1 MSQKKETRSEK
12 GSFVSSEIKNIIES
26 ITKEY
31 GEGVITTLGESKLK
45 EQKILS
51 TGSLLLDQAIGT
63 GGYVCGKIVE
73 IFGLESSGKSTLALH
88 AVSECQKL
96 GKKAAYIDL
105 ENGLDIKYVRN
116 IGVKSE
122 DLIIAYPSSGEEGF
136 EIISKL
142 IREGIDLIVVDS
154 VSNLIPRSQLEAN
167 LEKHKIG
174 SHALLMSWGLRRL
187 KNELTNKEVV
197 IIFINQIRN
206 KISTGY
212 YGGNPETTTGGMALN
227 FDADLRIKL
236 KRRDKIEKNNELV
249 GIEVE
254 ARIVKNKLAAP
265 GKTANLE
272 IIFAQGIQKEREIID
287 LAAELNIIQKSG
299 TWYSYGEKKLGQ
311 GKENVTDYLL
321 ENPEVYREIEKNVKS
336 IISNQYS

>member
-174 SHALLMSWGLRRL
+174 SHALLMS
-187 KNELTNKEVV
+187 
-197 IIFINQIRN
+197 
-206 KISTGY
+206 
-212 YGGNPETTTGGMALN
+212 
-227 FDADLRIKL
+227 
-236 KRRDKIEKNNELV
+236 
-249 GIEVE
+249 
-254 ARIVKNKLAAP
+254 
-265 GKTANLE
+265 
-272 IIFAQGIQKEREIID
+272 
-287 LAAELNIIQKSG
+287 
-299 TWYSYGEKKLGQ
+299 
-311 GKENVTDYLL
+311 
-321 ENPEVYREIEKNVKS
+321 
-336 IISNQYS
+336 

>member
-1 MSQKKETRSEK
+1 MPQKKETRSEK
-12 GSFVSSEIKNIIES
+12 GPFISSEIKNIIES

-45 EQKILS
+45 EQKTLS

-136 EIISKL
+136 EMISKL
-142 IREGIDLIVVDS
+142 IKVGIDLIVVDS

-187 KNELTNKEVV
+187 KNELTNKEVI

-206 KISTGY
+206 KINTGF

-236 KRRDKIEKNNELV
+236 KRKDKIERDGQLA

-254 ARIVKNKLAAP
+254 ARIIKNKLAAP

-272 IIFAQGIQKEREIID
+272 IIFSRGIQKEREIID
-287 LAAELNIIQKSG
+287 LATELNIIQKSG

-321 ENPEVYREIEKNVKS
+321 ENPEVYREIEKNV
-336 IISNQYS
+336 IEAINI

>member
-1 MSQKKETRSEK
+1 M
-12 GSFVSSEIKNIIES
+12 
-26 ITKEY
+26 
-31 GEGVITTLGESKLK
+31 GESKLK
-45 EQKILS
+45 TQKTLS

-105 ENGLDIKYVRN
+105 ENGLDIKYVQN

-142 IREGIDLIVVDS
+142 IAEGVDLIVVDS

-174 SHALLMSWGLRRL
+174 SHALLMS
-187 KNELTNKEVV
+187 
-197 IIFINQIRN
+197 
-206 KISTGY
+206 
-212 YGGNPETTTGGMALN
+212 
-227 FDADLRIKL
+227 
-236 KRRDKIEKNNELV
+236 
-249 GIEVE
+249 
-254 ARIVKNKLAAP
+254 
-265 GKTANLE
+265 
-272 IIFAQGIQKEREIID
+272 
-287 LAAELNIIQKSG
+287 
-299 TWYSYGEKKLGQ
+299 
-311 GKENVTDYLL
+311 
-321 ENPEVYREIEKNVKS
+321 
-336 IISNQYS
+336 

>member
-1 MSQKKETRSEK
+1 KK
-12 GSFVSSEIKNIIES
+12 SFKTEPELNTSSTEIRNIIES

-45 EQKILS
+45 AQKTLS

-96 GKKAAYIDL
+96 GKKAVYIDL

-122 DLIIAYPSSGEEGF
+122 DLIIVYPSSGEEGF

-142 IREGIDLIVVDS
+142 ITEGVDLIVVDS

-174 SHALLMSWGLRRL
+174 
-187 KNELTNKEVV
+187 
-197 IIFINQIRN
+197 
-206 KISTGY
+206 
-212 YGGNPETTTGGMALN
+212 NPEITTGGMALN
-227 FDADLRIKL
+227 FDSDLRIRL
-236 KRRDKIEKNNELV
+236 RRKDKIEKNNELV

-287 LAAELNIIQKSG
+287 LATELNIIQKSG
-299 TWYSYGEKKLGQ
+299 T
-311 GKENVTDYLL
+311 
-321 ENPEVYREIEKNVKS
+321 
-336 IISNQYS
+336 

>member
-1 MSQKKETRSEK
+1 MSQKKEIKVEK
-12 GSFVSSEIKNIIES
+12 DSLLSQELKDIIES

-31 GEGVITTLGESKLK
+31 GEGVITTLGKSKLK
-45 EQKILS
+45 EQKTLS

-73 IFGLESSGKSTLALH
+73 VYGLESSGKSTLALH

-105 ENGLDIKYVRN
+105 ENGLDIKYVEN

-142 IREGIDLIVVDS
+142 IKVGVDLIIVDS

-187 KNELTNKEVV
+187 KNELTNKEVI

-206 KISTGY
+206 KISTGF

-236 KRRDKIEKNNELV
+236 KRKDKIERDGKLA

-265 GKTANLE
+265 GKTVGLE
-272 IIFAQGIQKEREIID
+272 IIFSQGIQKEREIID
-287 LAAELNIIQKSG
+287 LATELNILQKSG
-299 TWYSYGEKKLGQ
+299 NWYSYKEKKLGN
-311 GKENVTDYLL
+311 GKENVVDYLI
-321 ENPEVYREIEKNVKS
+321 ENPELYREIEEEIKNNL
-336 IISNQYS
+336 IIKN